1 MSDVYNQSPAMMAA
15 RGQVAKGQTYGK
27 RKQQEDAQRAVPM
40 GRAPVEIQAQQA
52 AQVRRPTPNAPGSLT
67 APTARPN
74 EPITAGAPFG
84 AGPGPEA
91 MGLPM
96 IRPSEDVAVSELR
109 RIMMSYPSDELAD
122 LLDAYESQA

>member
-1 MSDVYNQSPAMMAA
+1 MSDVQYNQSPAMMAA
-15 RGQVAKGQTYGK
+15 RGQTYGK

-40 GRAPVEIQAQQA
+40 GRAPVEMQAQQA

-84 AGPGPEA
+84 PGNGPVAAGIP
-91 MGLPM
+91 MLP
-96 IRPSEDVAVSELR
+96 PSADNVIEELKA
-109 RIMMSYPSDELAD
+109 IYQMFPNGDLAD
-122 LLDAYESQA
+122 LIDSTLREGY